1 MYLLVM
7 GSEVTP
13 EKMDK
18 AITNMQESLDLL
30 EEKFLQEKAF
40 IIGDKISIADV
51 IAVVE
56 VMQVRC

>member
-1 MYLLVM
+1 M